1 MQKKIKYLYTQDN
14 CPLCK
19 KVKDD
24 YDKRG
29 IIYIEREASRIKSPI
44 DEIDREALVQASMQN
59 MSLPVEVNI
68 DEWFSN

>member
-1 MQKKIKYLYTQDN
+1 MKIEKKIKYLYTQEN

-19 KVKDD
+19 KVKED
-24 YDKRG
+24 YEKRG

-44 DEIDREALVQASMQN
+44 DEIDREALIQASMQN

-68 DEWFSN
+68 DE